1 MARRRRVSFVPK
13 RGPNKGKRVTFTTS
27 GDKSN
32 RKVSAYHRAI
42 GKAVKKAVKGVPK
55 SKRMAAARKAMK
67 DCAKKR
73 AR

>member
-27 GDKSN
+27 GKKSG
-32 RKVSAYHRAI
+32 RKVSAYNRAV
-42 GKAVKKAVKGVPK
+42 GKAVREAVKGVPK
-55 SKRMAAARKAMK
+55 GKRMVAARKAMK